1 MPGGRLK
8 DHGAD
13 DNGLEETDPSRS
25 NIRRPSNAKLKQPWE
40 PLCNAKVSGPA
51 MADKPEGFQATAVD
65 LVNRSMQ
72 SFSILER
79 VSPPEGRV
87 EKKLVR

>member
-1 MPGGRLK
+1 
-8 DHGAD
+8 
-13 DNGLEETDPSRS
+13 
-25 NIRRPSNAKLKQPWE
+25 
-40 PLCNAKVSGPA
+40 

-72 SFSILER
+72 SFSSLER